1 MKGGS
6 LKRRVLATGAASILV
21 ALAVAG
27 LGLLLLFERHVER
40 RMDLE
45 LEARLRQLVD
55 GLGRGPDGGLRVERL
70 PAEPRFL
77 EPGSGLYWQIG
88 SRADGA
94 LLRSRSLGDARLE
107 LPADALADGEVH
119 RHDISGPGRSTLH
132 LVERA
137 VAAPNDPAGAR
148 LRAAVAVDRAE
159 IHAAG
164 RAFAADLVPFL
175 MVLAAVLTAA
185 AWAQAAIGLRPLD
198 AVRLTLADVRAGR
211 RARLGAEFPDE
222 VRPLAAEV
230 DHLLDAR
237 DEAVARARSRAA
249 DLAHGLKTPLT
260 VLASDV
266 EELRARGQAEI
277 ADEIAGVADGMRRH
291 VEREL
296 ARARAGGRARLG
308 AVRPIAPVV
317 ERVVAVLRRTPRG
330 HALEWR
336 IDIPADLHTPADDQ
350 DLAEIVGNLAEN
362 AVEWAARDIRVA
374 ARARGEAVA
383 LRVEDDG
390 PGVPEDRIGEALARG
405 GRLDEQRPGSGL
417 GLAIAGDL
425 VEAYGGALEL
435 GRSELGGLLV
445 EARLPLARRPS

>member
-1 MKGGS
+1 MRRGS
-6 LKRRVLATGAASILV
+6 LRRRVLASGAASILV

-45 LEARLRQLVD
+45 LDARLRQLVD
-55 GLGRGPDGGLRVERL
+55 GLERGPDGALRVERP

-77 EPGSGLYWQIG
+77 EPFSGLYWQIG
-88 SRADGA
+88 SQANGA
-94 LLRSRSLGDARLE
+94 LLRSRSLGEARLA
-107 LPADALADGEVH
+107 LPADAIPDGAVH
-119 RHDISGPGRSTLH
+119 THDIAGPDRSTVH

-137 VAAPNDPAGAR
+137 IAPPGEPGAR
-148 LRAAVAVDRAE
+148 LRAVVAIDRSE

-164 RAFAADLVPFL
+164 RAFAVDLVPFL
-175 MVLAAVLTAA
+175 LVLAAVLTAA

-266 EELRARGQAEI
+266 EELRARGQREI
-277 ADEIAGVADGMRRH
+277 ADEIADVADGMRRH

-308 AVRPIAPVV
+308 AVRPVAPVV

-336 IDIPADLHTPADDQ
+336 IDIPAGLHTSADDQ

-374 ARARGEAVA
+374 ARAQGGAVA

-390 PGVPEDRIGEALARG
+390 PGVPEDRIGEALSRG

-445 EARLPLARRPS
+445 EARLPLARQPS